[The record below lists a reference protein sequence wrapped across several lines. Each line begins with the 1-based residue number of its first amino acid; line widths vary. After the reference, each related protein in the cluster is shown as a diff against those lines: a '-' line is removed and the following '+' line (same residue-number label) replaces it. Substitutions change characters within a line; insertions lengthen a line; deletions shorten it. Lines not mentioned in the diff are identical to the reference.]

1 MDSSTGGPTVPEPA
15 DSFDQEPTAGPA
27 PVAEQEPTAELA
39 PAVEQ
44 PVAETQEATPEM
56 TAPIVEQP
64 VAAPVPSLSLDD
76 VTPVPLAVPDL
87 DAVAPAVPTSAPA
100 TDPEPVGFDLG
111 DSGYAEA
118 LARQTYGQPAAVQPE
133 PVTPY
138 AQPAAASAPYVTA
151 DPFAAQ
157 SPYTQNPY
165 AQAPYAET
173 PYSQPHASAEQSP
186 YAQNPYAEQH
196 PYAPVPYV
204 APPSETLTPD
214 QERTWASAA
223 HWSALAASA
232 VGLGFLGPLL
242 IYLIQGPKSA
252 WVKSQAAESLN
263 FELTFIISM
272 IASFVAMLIVV
283 GFVTVFVFPVI
294 WLIFRIIATVAT
306 AQGRDYRYPINIRM
320 VK

>member
-1 MDSSTGGPTVPEPA
+1 MESSTGEPTVPDPA
-15 DSFDQEPTAGPA
+15 ESADQEPTAEVVPVAEQAATAEVA
-27 PVAEQEPTAELA
+27 PVAEQPLASAQEPT
-39 PAVEQ
+39 PDVVE
-44 PVAETQEATPEM
+44 PVA
-56 TAPIVEQP
+56 EQP
-64 VAAPVPSLSLDD
+64 VAAPVTSLSLDD
-76 VTPVPLAVPDL
+76 VTPAAFAVPDL
-87 DAVAPAVPTSAPA
+87 DAVAPTLPTSAPP

-111 DSGYAEA
+111 GDSGYAES
-118 LARQTYGQPAAVQPE
+118 LARQTYGQPAPVQPE
-133 PVTPY
+133 PVASY
-138 AQPAAASAPYVTA
+138 QQPAPPSAPYVTA

-165 AQAPYAET
+165 AQTPYAQN
-173 PYSQPHASAEQSP
+173 PYASAAQSP
-186 YAQNPYAEQH
+186 YAQNPYTEQH

-204 APPSETLTPD
+204 APASDALTPD

-242 IYLIQGPKSA
+242 VYLIQGPKSA

-272 IASFVAMLIVV
+272 IASFVAMLVVV